1 VESRNARR
9 NLSHQLRG
17 PRTESLSSTLRLFP
31 DRPRYIVTRIVTPP
45 HYGEA
50 DRDLEEHRAYRRKRS
65 RVAIALLQ
73 VAGRAAPTRGG
84 RGGAI
89 GGHLTGSRCRYNRE
103 VNSSTPEELFPR
115 EGLMAFRSDRAF
127 RCPPTRVWSRPTF
140 VPTSDWCVSEA
151 THDRRPARPEE
162 AAMINTV
169 MLSSPVRPAWLR
181 GRRMAMAAVIA
192 LGVVTP
198 AVSAQETPAHVAVG
212 RAPAFIAR
220 TEFNSLC
227 TSSAS
232 FAPLIS
238 QTFRQGGLL
247 PNSVLVTLD
256 CTESQRC

>member
-1 VESRNARR
+1 
-9 NLSHQLRG
+9 
-17 PRTESLSSTLRLFP
+17 
-31 DRPRYIVTRIVTPP
+31 
-45 HYGEA
+45 
-50 DRDLEEHRAYRRKRS
+50 
-65 RVAIALLQ
+65 
-73 VAGRAAPTRGG
+73 
-84 RGGAI
+84 
-89 GGHLTGSRCRYNRE
+89 
-103 VNSSTPEELFPR
+103 
-115 EGLMAFRSDRAF
+115 
-127 RCPPTRVWSRPTF
+127 
-140 VPTSDWCVSEA
+140 
-151 THDRRPARPEE
+151 
-162 AAMINTV
+162 MINTV